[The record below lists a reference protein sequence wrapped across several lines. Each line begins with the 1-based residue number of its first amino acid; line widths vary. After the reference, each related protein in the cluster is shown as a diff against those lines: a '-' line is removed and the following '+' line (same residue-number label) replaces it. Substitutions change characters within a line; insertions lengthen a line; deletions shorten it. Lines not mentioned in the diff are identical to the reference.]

1 MPPATK
7 SPAKSTPEGPA
18 TPDPVAPPQ
27 PPAIETLFEQERS
40 ALGRLQAVVKA
51 RAAGEGIVAE
61 AFAAATAEA
70 EREVAK
76 ARKQIA
82 ASRKR
87 AVEEWTATH
96 HGNTAVLGDRH
107 DGDEAEAE
115 KTRRSLRKKTTDKYS
130 ATLQKLRAEYEDKS
144 WTVESIR
151 EAGEK
156 EAEDAHVR
164 QRRHAAASG
173 KRLEGLRHTAELG
186 LTRVGLTWAAV
197 EFRTD
202 RLPSATRTDPIGK
215 MEQCLEGCEG
225 AVARLNASTLNAL
238 LRPLPTLGLVL
249 LCGLAGG
256 GISFALVKQWP
267 LALGLAAGWAVLGGG
282 FLRVLLGVFAKRQ
295 IRDRGHAFG
304 VYYAEA
310 TRALT
315 AYDQYVAAT
324 HAANLAE
331 VASKH
336 AINKAR
342 AAEIYEPRIA
352 TMEKQLAATLTQ
364 IETNYTV
371 RMEDVYDARA
381 NETTTEAAR
390 HAKEIA
396 HSTADH
402 DRQLAEAETRCTDKL
417 AAATAHRDGTW
428 AKMSANWFGGVNYVK
443 GVCAAL
449 TAFGDAHF
457 PPWEAVARPDFKPVT
472 TVPLGIRYGTLA
484 VAMNALPNA
493 ASADARLAVAEPID
507 AHVPAYLPFPDAA
520 AVMLKAKDDGRGKA
534 VVALQSMM
542 LRFLTG
548 LPPGKVR
555 FTIVDPVGLGENF
568 AAFMNLADYDE
579 NLVTGRIWTEPT
591 QIEQKL
597 TDLTEHMENVIQ
609 KYLRNQYKSIED
621 YNRAAGEVAEPYRV
635 LVIANFPHNFTS
647 DAARRLVSVMASG
660 PACGVCTLVS
670 VDTRAALPRDFRLA
684 DLEQAAF
691 VVNHT
696 PTDAGGTFVPA
707 DASFTPFP
715 LTVEGPPPSDVLAK
729 IVRRIGQAGKDAA
742 RVEVPFD
749 FIMPAKADVWKGDA
763 SKGFDIPI
771 GRAGATRRQMLGLGK
786 GTAQHALVAGKTGSG
801 KSTLLHAMITNLAL
815 IYSPDEA
822 ELYLIDFKKGVEF
835 KAYADAKLPHAKVIA
850 IESEREFGLSVLQR
864 LDGILRER
872 GDRYRDAG
880 ANDLAGYREY
890 LRKNKP
896 GATCPRILFV
906 VDEFQEFFVEDD
918 KLAQEA
924 TLLLDR
930 LVRQGRAFG
939 VHVLLGSQTLGGA
952 YSLARSTIDQMAVRI
967 ALQCSEADA
976 QLILSKDNT
985 AARLLNRPGEAIY
998 NDANGLLEGNNPF
1011 QVVWL
1016 SEDRRAELLEEV
1028 RLRGIDRRL
1037 PPPLVFEGSTTAD
1050 LFKNADLAKL
1060 IVGDPARPG
1069 PAFVYLGDPVAIKEP
1084 TTAVFRAQSAANLL
1098 MLGQQE
1104 EGALGLMVSS
1114 MATLVARYRAAP
1126 FRVLDG
1132 TPDDSEFAE
1141 YLRTA
1146 AAALGHPEAFA
1157 ERGELPAVMA
1167 ELNADLERRRLGE
1180 VERTPR
1186 FLFVHGLHRL
1196 RELRKAEDDY
1206 GFGKKSDKPATP
1218 GEVFALLMREG
1229 PPLGVHVVAWCD
1241 TLTNLT
1247 RAIDRQGLKEFALRV
1262 LFQMSPADSSQLID
1276 TPMASRLG
1284 RHRAM
1289 FIEEGTERPEKFRPY
1304 GLPTAEQLREL
1315 GATTNRELEPGA

>member
-1 MPPATK
+1 MPSASPATK
-7 SPAKSTPEGPA
+7 PPAKPTPEAAA
-18 TPDPVAPPQ
+18 TPDPAKPAPT
-27 PPAIETLFEQERS
+27 ETLFEQERS
-40 ALGRLQAVVKA
+40 ALGRLQAVIKS
-51 RAAGEGIVAE
+51 RAAGESIVAD
-61 AFAAATAEA
+61 AFAVAAGEA

-76 ARKQIA
+76 SRKQVA
-82 ASRKR
+82 GSRKR
-87 AVEEWTATH
+87 S
-96 HGNTAVLGDRH
+96 GDELTQAHEAAALEARERH

-115 KTRRSLRKKTTDKYS
+115 KTRRALRKKTTNKYS
-130 ATLQKLRAEYEDKS
+130 ATLQKLRSEYEDKS

-151 EAGEK
+151 EAGDK
-156 EAEDAHVR
+156 EAGDAHVR
-164 QRRHAAASG
+164 QRRHAAASRQ
-173 KRLEGLRHTAELG
+173 RLAGLRHTAE
-186 LTRVGLTWAAV
+186 VGLTGVGLSWAAV
-197 EFRTD
+197 EFQVE
-202 RLPSATRTDPIGK
+202 RLPSATRTDPVGK
-215 MEQCLEGCEG
+215 MDKCLEGCEA
-225 AVARLNASTLNAL
+225 AVERLSRSRMHRLV
-238 LRPLPTLGLVL
+238 RPLPTLAMALACGLV
-249 LCGLAGG
+249 GG
-256 GISFALVKQWP
+256 AASFALTRQGPVS
-267 LALGLAAGWAVLGGG
+267 LCLAAGWAVLGGG

-295 IRDRGHAFG
+295 VRDRGHAFG

-315 AYDQYVAAT
+315 TYDQYVEAT
-324 HAANLAE
+324 NDANLAE
-331 VASKH
+331 VASKY
-336 AINKAR
+336 ALNKAR
-342 AAEIYEPRIA
+342 AAEMYEPRIA
-352 TMEKQLAATLTQ
+352 AMEKQLAATLTQ

-371 RMEDVYDARA
+371 CMEDVHDARA
-381 NETTTEAAR
+381 DEATATDAR
-390 HAKEIA
+390 HAKEVA
-396 HSTADH
+396 HSAAEH
-402 DRQLAEAETRCTDKL
+402 DRHLAEAEARYAEKL
-417 AAATAHRDGTW
+417 AAATAVRDANW
-428 AKMSANWFGGVNYVK
+428 AKVAASWFGGVNQVK
-443 GVCAAL
+443 AACAAL

-457 PPWEAVARPDFKPVT
+457 PPWGAVARPEFRPVT
-472 TVPLGIRYGTLA
+472 AVPLGIRYGTHA
-484 VAMNALPNA
+484 VKMNALPGA
-493 ASADARLAVAEPID
+493 ESADARLAVPEPID

-520 AVMLKAKDDGRGKA
+520 AVMLKARDAGRGQA
-534 VVALQSMM
+534 VTALQSIM
-542 LRFLTG
+542 LRYLTG

-555 FTIVDPVGLGENF
+555 FTIIDPVGLGENF

-579 NLVTGRIWTEPT
+579 NLVTGRIWTEPM

-647 DAARRLVSVMASG
+647 DAARRLVSVMSSG
-660 PACGVCTLVS
+660 PACGVCTLLS
-670 VDTRAALPRDFRLA
+670 VDTRAALPRDFRFA

-691 VVNHT
+691 VLNHT
-696 PTDAGGTFVPA
+696 ANDGGGQFVPV
-707 DASFTPFP
+707 DASLAPFP

-749 FIMPAKADVWKGDA
+749 FIMPARADFWRGDA

-771 GRAGATRRQMLGLGK
+771 GRAGATRRQLLSLGK

-815 IYSPDEA
+815 MYSPDEA

-890 LRKNKP
+890 LRKHKP
-896 GATCPRILFV
+896 GQTCPRILFV

-918 KLAQEA
+918 KLSQEA

-1016 SEDRRAELLEEV
+1016 AEERRSELLEEV
-1028 RLRGIDRRL
+1028 RLRGVERHS

-1060 IVGDPARPG
+1060 VAGEAKPG

-1084 TTAVFRAQSAANLL
+1084 TAAVFRAQSAANLL

-1104 EGALGLMVSS
+1104 EGALGLMASA
-1114 MATLVARYRAAP
+1114 MATLVARHRAAP

-1132 TPDDSEFAE
+1132 TPDDSEFADA
-1141 YLRTA
+1141 LRHA
-1146 AAALGHPEAFA
+1146 AAALGHPEAFTP
-1157 ERGELPAVMA
+1157 RPELPALMA
-1167 ELNADLERRRLGE
+1167 ELGADLERRRLRE

-1186 FLFVHGLHRL
+1186 FLLVHGLHRI

-1206 GFGKKSDKPATP
+1206 GFGKKSDKATTP
-1218 GEVFALLMREG
+1218 GEVFANLMREG
-1229 PPLGVHVVAWCD
+1229 PPLGIHVIAWCD

-1276 TPMASRLG
+1276 TPAASRLG

-1304 GLPTAEQLREL
+1304 GLPDAAKLREL
-1315 GATTNRELEPGA
+1315 ATPLTPAS

>member
-1 MPPATK
+1 MPTAPAATKPPAR
-7 SPAKSTPEGPA
+7 PTPE
-18 TPDPVAPPQ
+18 VAPP
-27 PPAIETLFEQERS
+27 PDPAAAAAKPTPTETLFDQERS
-40 ALGRLQAVVKA
+40 ALGRLQAVVKS
-51 RAAGEGIVAE
+51 RAAGESIVAE
-61 AFAAATAEA
+61 AFATASGEA
-70 EREVAK
+70 EREAAK

-87 AVEEWTATH
+87 ADDELAQSHEA
-96 HGNTAVLGDRH
+96 GAIALRERH
-107 DGDEAEAE
+107 DADEAEAE
-115 KTRRSLRKKTTDKYS
+115 KTRRSLRKKTTNKYS

-156 EAEDAHVR
+156 EAGDAHVR
-164 QRRHAAASG
+164 RRRHAAASG
-173 KRLEGLRHTAELG
+173 QRLAGLRHTAELG

-197 EFRTD
+197 EFRAD
-202 RLPSATRTDPIGK
+202 RLPSPTRTDPVGK
-215 MEQCLEGCEG
+215 MEKCLEGCEA
-225 AVARLNASTLNAL
+225 AVARLNESTLNRL
-238 LRPLPTLGLVL
+238 TRPLPTLGLAL
-249 LCGLAGG
+249 LCGLIGG
-256 GISFALVKQWP
+256 GVSFALVKQWP
-267 LALGLAAGWAVLGGG
+267 LALGLAGGWALLGGG

-315 AYDQYVAAT
+315 TYDAYVEAE

-331 VASKH
+331 VASKY
-336 AINKAR
+336 ASNKAR
-342 AAEIYEPRIA
+342 AAEMYEPRIA
-352 TMEKQLAATLTQ
+352 TMEKQLAATLSQ
-364 IETNYTV
+364 IEINYTV
-371 RMEDVYDARA
+371 RMEDVSDARA
-381 NETTTEAAR
+381 DESSREAAT
-390 HAKEIA
+390 HAA
-396 HSTADH
+396 AVAAATADH
-402 DRQLAEAETRCTDKL
+402 DRQLAEAEARCADKL
-417 AAATAHRDGTW
+417 AAATAARDGTF
-428 AKMSANWFGGVNYVK
+428 AKVSAHWFGGVGQVR
-443 GVCAAL
+443 GVCDAL
-449 TAFGDAHF
+449 AAFGDAHF
-457 PPWEAVARPDFKPVT
+457 PPWGVVARPDFKPVT
-472 TVPLGIRYGTLA
+472 TVPLGIRYGTHA

-493 ASADARLAVAEPID
+493 ESADPRLAIAEPID
-507 AHVPAYLPFPDAA
+507 ATVPAYLPFPDAA
-520 AVMLKAKDDGRGKA
+520 AVMFRAKDAGRGQA
-534 VVALQSMM
+534 VTSLQSIM
-542 LRFLTG
+542 LRYLTG

-555 FTIVDPVGLGENF
+555 FTIIDPVGLGENF

-579 NLVTGRIWTEPT
+579 NLVTGRIWTEPM

-670 VDTRAALPRDFRLA
+670 VDTRATLPRDFRLA

-691 VVNHT
+691 VLNHT
-696 PTDAGGTFVPA
+696 VTDAGGQFVPVDGSLA
-707 DASFTPFP
+707 PFP
-715 LTVEGPPPSDVLAK
+715 LTVESPPPSDVLAK

-749 FIMPAKADVWKGDA
+749 YIMPARADFWRGDA

-771 GRAGATRRQMLGLGK
+771 GRAGATRRQMLSLGK

-1016 SEDRRAELLEEV
+1016 SEDRRQQLLEEV
-1028 RLRGIDRRL
+1028 RLRGVDRQS

-1050 LFKNADLAKL
+1050 LFKNADLAKM
-1060 IVGDPARPG
+1060 VAGEAKFG

-1084 TTAVFRAQSAANLL
+1084 TAAVFRAQSAANLL
-1098 MLGQQE
+1098 LLGQQE
-1104 EGALGLMVSS
+1104 EGALGLTVAAL
-1114 MATLVARYRAAP
+1114 ATLVARHRAAP

-1132 TPDDSEFAE
+1132 TPDDSEFADT
-1141 YLRTA
+1141 LRNA

-1157 ERGELPAVMA
+1157 ERGELPALMA

-1206 GFGKKSDKPATP
+1206 GFGKKSDKAATP

-1229 PPLGVHVVAWCD
+1229 PPLGVHVITWCD

-1247 RAIDRQGLKEFALRV
+1247 RAVDRQGLKEFALRV

-1276 TPMASRLG
+1276 TPAASRLG

-1304 GLPTAEQLREL
+1304 GLPDAAKLRQLAARS
-1315 GATTNRELEPGA
+1315 